1 MNIGQAAQAAGV
13 SAKMVRHYESIG
25 LLPPSARSDSGYR
38 QFRAE
43 DVEALSFIRQA
54 RELGF
59 GMEQI
64 RELMALRAD
73 KRRPSKKVRA
83 VAQLHLEALNAKL
96 DELVEMKAV
105 LEALIARCPGN
116 ESPDCEILASLESRK
131 GRHRS
136 AEPSIAPSRQTSC
149 SHGG

>member
-1 MNIGQAAQAAGV
+1 MNIGQAAEAAGV

-38 QFRAE
+38 QFGAQ

-54 RELGF
+54 RVLGF
-59 GMEQI
+59 GMDQI
-64 RELMALRAD
+64 RELIALRAD

-83 VAQLHLEALNAKL
+83 VAQSHLDALNAKL
-96 DELVEMKAV
+96 EELLQMKAV

-116 ESPDCEILASLESRK
+116 ESPDCGILDSLESRER
-131 GRHRS
+131 RHQR
-136 AEPSIAPSRQTSC
+136 
-149 SHGG
+149 